1 MELIVIGVGIF
12 VATVLIL
19 ELSLLGYRHLKLRE
33 RRNVKKRL
41 SRLQNLGGPQ
51 DLKLTRERVLS
62 TIPWL
67 DRLLKIIPG
76 LTRLQ
81 RLIEQADSEHS
92 LGYFLLLSLLCM
104 TVAWMIGLIFF
115 HNLVG
120 SVLLVVASGWLPV
133 LYLQRQRRRRIEQ
146 FQAQLPEALDLM
158 GRALK
163 AGHAFTSGLKLAADE
178 FDAPLGREFQ
188 RTVDEINFGVSVA
201 DALHHLAARVD
212 CAEARFFVV
221 AVLLQRETGGN
232 LTEILAN
239 LAHIIRERFK
249 LHGKIRVLSA
259 EGRLSGLV
267 LIVLPLLLLAWL
279 HISTPNYIGILFT
292 DPVGQMAI
300 GGTAVLMV
308 LGAFVIKKMVTIRV

>member
-12 VATVLIL
+12 VVTVLIL
-19 ELSLLGYRHLKLRE
+19 ELSLLGYRHLKLQE

-41 SRLQNLGGPQ
+41 NRLQNAGGAQ
-51 DLKLTRERVLS
+51 DLTLTRERVLS

-67 DRLLKIIPG
+67 DRLLKMIPG
-76 LTRLQ
+76 LTRLK
-81 RLIEQADSEHS
+81 RLIEQADSEHA
-92 LGYFLLLSLLCM
+92 LGFFVLIALLCM
-104 TVAWMIGLIFF
+104 AVAWIFSLLYF
-115 HNLVG
+115 RNLLG
-120 SVLLVVASGWLPV
+120 TVLLVASAGWLPV
-133 LYLQRQRRRRIEQ
+133 VYLQYKRRRRIEQ
-146 FQAQLPEALDLM
+146 FQEQLPEALDLM

-188 RTVDEINFGVSVA
+188 RTVDEINFGASVA
-201 DALHHLAARVD
+201 DALHHLAERVD

-221 AVLLQRETGGN
+221 SVLLQRETGGN

-267 LIVLPLLLLAWL
+267 LVILPMLLLAWL
-279 HISTPNYIGILFT
+279 HISTPKYIRILFT
-292 DPVGQMAI
+292 DPVGQIAI
-300 GGTAVLMV
+300 SGAAVLMV
-308 LGAFVIKKMVTIRV
+308 LGVIVIKKMVTIRV

>member
-1 MELIVIGVGIF
+1 MELIIIGGGIF
-12 VATVLIL
+12 VATVAIL

-41 SRLQNLGGPQ
+41 NRLQNLGGPQ
-51 DLKLTRERVLS
+51 DIKLTRDRVLS

-67 DRLLKIIPG
+67 DRLLKTIPG
-76 LTRLQ
+76 LTRLKC
-81 RLIEQADSEHS
+81 LIEQADSEHS
-92 LGYFLLLSLLCM
+92 LGYFLLLSLLCIAV
-104 TVAWMIGLIFF
+104 TWMLSLIFF
-115 HNLVG
+115 QNLVG
-120 SVLLVVASGWLPV
+120 SVLLVASAGWLPI
-133 LYLQRQRRRRIEQ
+133 LFLQRKRRRRIEQ

-188 RTVDEINFGVSVA
+188 RTVDEINFGASVA

-259 EGRLSGLV
+259 EGRLSGIV
-267 LIVLPLLLLAWL
+267 LIVLPLLMLAWL
-279 HISTPNYIGILFT
+279 HVSTPKYIGILFT
-292 DPVGQMAI
+292 EPAGQMAI
-300 GGTAVLMV
+300 GGAAVLMV
-308 LGAFVIKKMVTIRV
+308 LGTFVIKKLVTIRV